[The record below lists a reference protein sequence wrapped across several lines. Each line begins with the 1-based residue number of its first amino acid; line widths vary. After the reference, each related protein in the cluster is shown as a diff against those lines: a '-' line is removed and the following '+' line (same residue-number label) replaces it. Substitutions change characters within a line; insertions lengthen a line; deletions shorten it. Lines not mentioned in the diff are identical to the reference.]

1 MLLWSKYKH
10 IHPHT
15 AHILTRS
22 KENKIINRRE
32 RGTMREESDRRKRK
46 KGNIRIRKG
55 KWEEERKEWRNKTE
69 FGLQSFNT
77 KYSDENGNEVNKY
90 DLLIF

>member
-55 KWEEERKEWRNKTE
+55 KWEEERKEWRNKIRQNLDYNHSTLNILMKME
-69 FGLQSFNT
+69 M
-77 KYSDENGNEVNKY
+77 K
-90 DLLIF
+90 